1 MVTAEC
7 SMIHSVYLLR
17 ASTSSS
23 TLWEIGSNR
32 EDSGD
37 IERGKDFIGCSVHQS
52 HRNAATLPAY
62 NTEAEL
68 EYTVILA
75 KQCYI
80 RKRLD
85 SHKFLKYMWSRRT
98 HRGYSKCY
106 FLSLQTMFFPP
117 RQYHQYI
124 ANIHKHCIFTYKPLA
139 PFCFRITLF
148 SSVCKHNLCI
158 N

>member
-37 IERGKDFIGCSVHQS
+37 VERGKDFIGCSVHQS
-52 HRNAATLPAY
+52 HGSAVTLPAY

-85 SHKFLKYMWSRRT
+85 SHKFLKYLWSRRT
-98 HRGYSKCY
+98 HRGYSN
-106 FLSLQTMFFPP
+106 FLPTVVLFKPTECALNNFLFYLFFNALLT
-117 RQYHQYI
+117 QKMY
-124 ANIHKHCIFTYKPLA
+124 
-139 PFCFRITLF
+139 RIVTR
-148 SSVCKHNLCI
+148 SKHNMLQNTICI
-158 N
+158 T